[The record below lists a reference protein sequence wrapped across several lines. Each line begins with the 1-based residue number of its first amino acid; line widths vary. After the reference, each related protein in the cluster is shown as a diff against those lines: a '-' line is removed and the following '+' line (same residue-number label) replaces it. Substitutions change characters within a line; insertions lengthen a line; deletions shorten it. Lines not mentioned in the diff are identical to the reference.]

1 MADAG
6 WFAGRLRELRAAAGL
21 TQRELAERA
30 GVSQRGLAQWEIG
43 RREPGWRSV
52 LALAEALGV
61 DCTAFARPPGKLP
74 PPRPGRPPKARGAP
88 AAEPRRRRGRRG
100 K

>member
-1 MADAG
+1 MAEAG
-6 WFAGRLRELRAAAGL
+6 WLAGRLRELRAAAGL
-21 TQRELAERA
+21 TQRALAERA

-52 LALAEALGV
+52 LALAGALGV

-74 PPRPGRPPKARGAP
+74 PPKRGRPPKGRGA
-88 AAEPRRRRGRRG
+88 AQDEPKRRRRRQG

>member
-1 MADAG
+1 MSEAE

-43 RREPGWRSV
+43 RRQPAWGSV
-52 LALAEALGV
+52 LALAQALGV

-74 PPRPGRPPKARGAP
+74 PPKPGRPPKAGRGTGQ
-88 AAEPRRRRGRRG
+88 ERRRRQPKRG

>member
-43 RREPGWRSV
+43 RREPAWGSV

-74 PPRPGRPPKARGAP
+74 PPRPGRPPAAGR
-88 AAEPRRRRGRRG
+88 AAERGPRRRERKRG